1 SIITSTK
8 AVMHCATKKV
18 LLGLAAIAS
27 VQLAS
32 SQTITANLAAPTG
45 LVNTNSPGFKMRI
58 VQGDASTPQTAAAP
72 AEGLISGKIIDPLTG
87 LPLKHATPNPADGSF
102 FYNIDRYINMHEQL
116 P

>member
-1 SIITSTK
+1 PTR
-8 AVMHCATKKV
+8 AVMEWLTKKV
-18 LLGLAAIAS
+18 LSGLAAIAS

-32 SQTITANLAAPTG
+32 AQTITANLSAPAG
-45 LVNTNSPGFKMRI
+45 SVSTNAPGFKVRI
-58 VQGDASTPQTAAAP
+58 VQGDASTPQTAAAT
-72 AEGLISGKIIDPLTG
+72 AEGLISGTIIDPLTG